1 MSQIE
6 CPSCHQAVESGRIRC
21 PHCGYLAGLSME
33 AYFIIIM
40 FGGAGLVA
48 LILILLTVFVGI

>member
-1 MSQIE
+1 
-6 CPSCHQAVESGRIRC
+6 
-21 PHCGYLAGLSME
+21 ME